1 MEINVPVKI
10 SEKEMEVEIQKF
22 VTSWIKS
29 KMEWDKV
36 KVKEAFEKQ
45 WNETVDKV
53 IQEEFQNVDA
63 LREKVRKAMY
73 AKIQRKMD
81 ILMKE

>member
-10 SEKEMEVEIQKF
+10 SEKEMELEIQKF

-29 KMEWDKV
+29 KMEWEKV

-53 IQEEFQNVDA
+53 IQEELQNADA